1 MVQTNRT
8 VFITGAT
15 SGIGKASAEKFAA
28 SGNNLI
34 ITGRRADRLIAL
46 KNSLQKDLLVKVLDL
61 VFDVQN
67 REEVFAAI
75 NNLPGEWKNIDI
87 LLNNAGLASGRDHFD
102 EADIDDWETMMQT
115 NVNGLLYV
123 SKAII
128 PFMIKRKSGH
138 IINLGSVAGK
148 EMYEKGN
155 VYCASKAAV
164 DAISHTM
171 RIDLLQHRI
180 KVTAIHP
187 GAVETEFALVRFKG
201 DKNKAAETYKGFV
214 PLTGADIAEI
224 IYYTASL
231 PPNVCINDLVV
242 TPLSQANAIYFKKD
256 LP

>member
-1 MVQTNRT
+1 MLQTAKT

-15 SGIGKASAEKFAA
+15 SGIGKACAEKFA
-28 SGNNLI
+28 SEHNNLI
-34 ITGRRADRLIAL
+34 ITGRREDRLTEL
-46 KNSLQKDLLVKVLDL
+46 KNSLEKEFDVKVLAL

-67 REEVFAAI
+67 KEAVFAAI
-75 NNLPGEWKNIDI
+75 NNLPEEWQAIDI
-87 LLNNAGLASGRDHFD
+87 LINNAGLALGRDHFD
-102 EADIDDWETMMQT
+102 VADINDWETMMQT

-123 SKAII
+123 SRAVI
-128 PFMIKRKSGH
+128 PFMIKRKCGH

-164 DAISHTM
+164 EAISKTM

-201 DKNKAAETYKGFV
+201 DGSKAADTYKGFT
-214 PLTGADIAEI
+214 PLTGMDVAEI

-231 PPNVCINDLVV
+231 PSNVCINDLVV
-242 TPLSQANAIYFKKD
+242 TPLAQADAIYFNKD

>member
-1 MVQTNRT
+1 MNRI

-15 SGIGKASAEKFAA
+15 SGIGKACAEKFAA
-28 SGNNLI
+28 GGDNI
-34 ITGRRADRLIAL
+34 IINGRRADRLNEL
-46 KNSLQKDLLVKVLDL
+46 KDSLQNTFKVQVFES

-67 REEVFAAI
+67 REAVFTAI
-75 NNLPGEWKNIDI
+75 NNLPEEWKAIDVLI
-87 LLNNAGLASGRDHFD
+87 NNAGLALGRDYFD
-102 EADIDDWETMMQT
+102 EADLNDWETMLHT
-115 NVNGLLYV
+115 NVDGLLYV
-123 SKAII
+123 SKAVV

-138 IINLGSVAGK
+138 IINMGSVAGK

-164 DAISHTM
+164 DAISQTM

-180 KVTAIHP
+180 KVTAVHP

-201 DKNKAAETYKGFV
+201 DSSKASDTYKGFT
-214 PLTGADIAEI
+214 PLTGSDIAEI
-224 IYYTASL
+224 IWYTASL
-231 PPNVCINDLVV
+231 PPNVCINDLVI

>member
-15 SGIGKASAEKFAA
+15 SGIGKACAEKFASA
-28 SGNNLI
+28 GDNI
-34 ITGRRADRLIAL
+34 IINGRRTDRLSAL
-46 KNSLQKDLLVKVLDL
+46 KNALQKDFNVKVFDS
-61 VFDVQN
+61 VFDVQSKAD
-67 REEVFAAI
+67 VFTAI
-75 NNLPGEWKNIDI
+75 NNLPVEWQAIDI
-87 LLNNAGLASGRDHFD
+87 LINNAGLALGRNYFD
-102 EADIDDWETMMQT
+102 EADLDDWETMMQT

-123 SKAII
+123 SRAVL
-128 PFMIKRKSGH
+128 PYMIKRNSGH

-164 DAISHTM
+164 DAISKTM

-201 DKNKAAETYKGFV
+201 DPAKAADTYKGFK
-214 PLTGADIAEI
+214 PLTAGDIAET

-231 PPNVCINDLVV
+231 PPHVCINDLVI
-242 TPLSQANAIYFKKD
+242 TATSQANAIYFNKD

>member
-1 MVQTNRT
+1 MNRI

-15 SGIGKASAEKFAA
+15 SGIGKACAEKFASA
-28 SGNNLI
+28 GDNI
-34 ITGRRADRLIAL
+34 IINGRRSDRLSEL
-46 KNSLQKDLLVKVLDL
+46 KNSLQKNFNVKVFETI
-61 VFDVQN
+61 FDVQI

-75 NNLPGEWKNIDI
+75 NSLPEEWKAIDI
-87 LLNNAGLASGRDHFD
+87 LINNAGLASGRDYFD
-102 EADIDDWETMMQT
+102 EADLDDWETMLQT

-123 SKAII
+123 SKAVV
-128 PFMIKRKSGH
+128 PFMTKRNSGH

-164 DAISHTM
+164 DAISKTM

-201 DKNKAAETYKGFV
+201 DAAKAAETYKGFM
-214 PLTGADIAEI
+214 PLTGMDIAEI
-224 IYYTASL
+224 IYYTASQPL
-231 PPNVCINDLVV
+231 NVCINDLVV
-242 TPLSQANAIYFKKD
+242 TPLSQANAIYFKRD
-256 LP
+256 

>member
-1 MVQTNRT
+1 MVQTNRI

-15 SGIGKASAEKFAA
+15 SGIGKTCAEKFASA
-28 SGNNLI
+28 GYNI
-34 ITGRRADRLIAL
+34 IINGRRADRLTEL
-46 KNSLQKDLLVKVLDL
+46 KISLEKDFKVKVFET

-75 NNLPGEWKNIDI
+75 NNFPEEWKAIDI
-87 LLNNAGLASGRDHFD
+87 LINNAGLALGRDYFD
-102 EADIDDWETMMQT
+102 EADLNDWETMMQT

-123 SKAII
+123 SKAVV
-128 PFMIKRKSGH
+128 PFMTKRNSGH
-138 IINLGSVAGK
+138 IINLGSVAAK

-164 DAISHTM
+164 DAISKTM

-180 KVTAIHP
+180 KVTVIHP

-201 DKNKAAETYKGFV
+201 DTNKAADTYKGFI
-214 PLTGADIAEI
+214 PLTAIDIAES

-231 PPNVCINDLVV
+231 PPHVCINDLVI
-242 TPLSQANAIYFKKD
+242 TALSQANAIYFKKD
-256 LP
+256 LQ

>member
-1 MVQTNRT
+1 MNKI

-15 SGIGKASAEKFAA
+15 SGIGKACAEKFA
-28 SGNNLI
+28 SQQYNLI
-34 ITGRRADRLIAL
+34 INGRRADRLSAL
-46 KNSLQKDLLVKVLDL
+46 KKSLQKSFNIDVFES

-67 REEVFAAI
+67 RQQVFEAI
-75 NNLPGEWKNIDI
+75 NNLPAQWKAIDI
-87 LLNNAGLASGRDHFD
+87 LINNAGLALGRDLFE
-102 EADIDDWETMMQT
+102 EADINDWETMLQT

-123 SKAII
+123 SKAVV
-128 PFMIKRKSGH
+128 PLMAERTSGH

-164 DAISHTM
+164 DAISKTM
-171 RIDLLQHRI
+171 RIDLLRHSI

-201 DKNKAAETYKGFV
+201 DENKAADTYKGFI
-214 PLTGADIAEI
+214 PLTPLDIAET

-231 PPNVCINDLVV
+231 PPNVCINDIVI
-242 TPLSQANAIYFKKD
+242 TPVSQANAVYFKKD
-256 LP
+256 

>member
-1 MVQTNRT
+1 MVQT

-15 SGIGKASAEKFAA
+15 SGIGKACAEKFAA
-28 SGNNLI
+28 SGYNI
-34 ITGRRADRLIAL
+34 IINGRRKDRLSEL
-46 KNSLQKDLLVKVLDL
+46 KNSLQKEFKIEVLES

-75 NNLPGEWKNIDI
+75 NNLPEEWKAIDI
-87 LLNNAGLASGRDHFD
+87 LINNAGLALGRDLFD
-102 EADIDDWETMMQT
+102 EADLDDWETMLQT

-123 SKAII
+123 SKAVV
-128 PFMIKRKSGH
+128 PFMTKRNSGH
-138 IINLGSVAGK
+138 IINIGSVAAK

-155 VYCASKAAV
+155 IYCVSKAAV
-164 DAISHTM
+164 DAISKTM
-171 RIDLLQHRI
+171 RIDLLKHRI

-201 DKNKAAETYKGFV
+201 DKNKAAETYKGFL
-214 PLTGADIAEI
+214 PLTAKDIAET

-231 PPNVCINDLVV
+231 PAHICINDLVI
-242 TPLSQANAIYFKKD
+242 TAISQANAIYFNKD

>member
-1 MVQTNRT
+1 MVQKNRT

-28 SGNNLI
+28 AGDNI
-34 ITGRRADRLIAL
+34 IINGRRADRLTEL
-46 KNSLQKDLLVKVLDL
+46 KNSLQKDFNVKVLEL

-75 NNLPGEWKNIDI
+75 NNLPGEWKDIDI
-87 LLNNAGLASGRDHFD
+87 LLNNAGLALGRDHFD
-102 EADIDDWETMMQT
+102 EADIDDWDTMMQT

-123 SKAII
+123 SRAVI
-128 PFMIKRKSGH
+128 PFMIKRNGGH

-164 DAISHTM
+164 DAISRTM
-171 RIDLLQHRI
+171 RIDLLKHKI
-180 KVTAIHP
+180 KITAIHP

-201 DKNKAAETYKGFV
+201 DSSKAAETYKGFM
-214 PLTGADIAEI
+214 PLTGADIADI

>member
-1 MVQTNRT
+1 MNKI

-15 SGIGKASAEKFAA
+15 SGIGKACAEKFA
-28 SGNNLI
+28 SQKYNLI
-34 ITGRRADRLIAL
+34 INGRRSDRLSDL
-46 KNSLQKDLLVKVLDL
+46 KKSLQKDFNVEVFET

-67 REEVFAAI
+67 REEVFQAI
-75 NNLPGEWKNIDI
+75 NSLSGEWKAIDI
-87 LLNNAGLASGRDHFD
+87 LINNAGLALGRDLFD
-102 EADIDDWETMMQT
+102 EANLDDWDTMLYT

-123 SKAII
+123 SKAVV
-128 PFMIKRKSGH
+128 PFMIKRNSGH

-164 DAISHTM
+164 DAISKTM

-187 GAVETEFALVRFKG
+187 GAVETEFALVRYKG
-201 DKNKAAETYKGFV
+201 DENKAADTYKGFT
-214 PLTGADIAEI
+214 PLTPMDIAES

-231 PPNVCINDLVV
+231 PANVCINDLVI
-242 TPLSQANAIYFKKD
+242 TPVSQANAIYFKKD
-256 LP
+256 LKIK

>member
-1 MVQTNRT
+1 MVHTNRT

-15 SGIGKASAEKFAA
+15 SGIGKACAEKFAA
-28 SGNNLI
+28 SGDNII
-34 ITGRRADRLIAL
+34 ITGRRADRLSEV
-46 KNSLQKDLLVKVLDL
+46 KNALQKDFNVKVLEL

-67 REEVFAAI
+67 REAVFTAI
-75 NNLPGEWKNIDI
+75 NNLPEEWKAIDI
-87 LLNNAGLASGRDHFD
+87 LLNNAGLAAGRDYFD

-115 NVNGLLYV
+115 NVSGLLYV
-123 SKAII
+123 SKAIV

-164 DAISHTM
+164 DAISRAM

-201 DKNKAAETYKGFV
+201 DKTKAAETYKGFV
-214 PLTGADIAEI
+214 PLTAADIAEI